1 MVYYSV
7 SSWVHGPSQCQIH
20 LGPVVCCNTPSLQD
34 KISNPGTGGL
44 RLVFPMPI
52 SWLLASAATWSVSFH
67 VVESKNWMNR
77 KACDSQRGNRIL
89 EEWPACS
96 LLFHIHEQSEL
107 ESSPRWQGCPSK
119 EPPLPCLRKAFIQQ
133 ICYFPSA
140 AFRRLGMQL
149 TLSASSLA
157 HPFLL
162 D

>member
-1 MVYYSV
+1 MDQASV
-7 SSWVHGPSQCQIH
+7 RYTWDLLFVATLPPSRMKYLIQG
-20 LGPVVCCNTPSLQD
+20 LAGSGWGFPKPLSL
-34 KISNPGTGGL
+34 
-44 RLVFPMPI
+44 
-52 SWLLASAATWSVSFH
+52 LLASAATWSVSFH

-77 KACDSQRGNRIL
+77 KACDSQWGNRIL

-119 EPPLPCLRKAFIQQ
+119 EPPLPRLRKAFVQQ